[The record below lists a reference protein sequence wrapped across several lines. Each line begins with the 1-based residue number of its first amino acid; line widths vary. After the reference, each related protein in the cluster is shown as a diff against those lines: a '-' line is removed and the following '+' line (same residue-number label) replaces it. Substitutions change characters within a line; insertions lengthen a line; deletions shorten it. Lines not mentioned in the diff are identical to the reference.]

1 MRRHGGVAG
10 SGDPYLFVTLIWR
23 WVSCGHLCI
32 TLHSLP
38 QGSRREI
45 ATSSGW
51 HMGDN
56 PVLLSPAEVLEAV
69 AHDHADKG
77 ASTSAQD
84 VGAFST
90 SAQDEGAFRTSA
102 QDEGAFSTSAQPQ
115 YEEAQPSGLQ

>member
-1 MRRHGGVAG
+1 MGVAELFGVKGRKAVRGGECIGRSGAKVGGVAG

-45 ATSSGW
+45 ATSLGW

-84 VGAFST
+84 VGARAKST
-90 SAQDEGAFRTSA
+90 YPLPWTAF
-102 QDEGAFSTSAQPQ
+102 
-115 YEEAQPSGLQ
+115 